1 MICPNCKQ
9 EIFLKKP
16 LTKRMTEVLNW
27 ITHYV
32 YNHEGIS
39 PSYDEIKIGI
49 GLKNKSEVA
58 RYIMSL
64 QERGHLTKEVFK
76 ARTLQLL

>member
-27 ITHYV
+27 ITSYIYSHD
-32 YNHEGIS
+32 NIP
-39 PSYDEIKIGI
+39 PSYDEIKIGV
-49 GLKNKSEVA
+49 GFKSKSEVA

-64 QERGHLTKEVFK
+64 MERGHITKELYK
-76 ARTLQLL
+76 NRTIQLL